1 MSEGWEP
8 GDPCRVCGG
17 TDTFI
22 NDDGVVECGSCH
34 ATDADE

>member
-1 MSEGWEP
+1 MTDWEP
-8 GDPCRVCGG
+8 GDPCAQCDS

-22 NDDGVVECGSCH
+22 NDDGVAECGNCH